1 MLEQTSKR
9 VVGARTSEEGLS
21 TPSSLLR
28 VLSYLRPYWRLCII
42 AVLMLVVSV
51 AMELVIPQLIQRI
64 IDEGITPKDLTVIL
78 TMSALMM
85 VAALIDALFTIGNTI
100 LSVRVAQN
108 FAADLRAAV
117 FHSVQGFS
125 FGNLDRFQTGQLI
138 VRHTSDVNTIQVMVL
153 MGLRMFTRAP
163 LMIVGSIAL
172 MIATNWDLAMI
183 MFVLLPLTLII
194 SGAFVLKA
202 QPMFM
207 KVQKKLDKLNM
218 VLQENLAGVR
228 VVKAFNRT
236 KHEDERFE
244 RANVDLSQQS
254 IRVNTMLS
262 ILFPSM
268 VFIINLGVIGVVW
281 FGGQQVV
288 IGKFTIGEI
297 MAFINYFQIT
307 VFPLLFLSI
316 MAGQLSAADASA
328 ERIYEVLDSDP
339 EIQDKPGAKVLTNVK
354 GRVAFEDVCFSYAK
368 DCSEPVLD
376 RINLVAE
383 PGQIVAIL
391 GATGSGKSTLVNMI
405 PRFYDATRGKVTIDG
420 ADVRE
425 VTLDSLRANIGV
437 AMQEIVLFSGT
448 VRDNIRYGR
457 PDASEEEIEAAA
469 KAAQAH
475 DFIMSF
481 PNGYDSDVGQRGVN
495 LSGGQKQRI
504 GIARAILV
512 KPKILILDDSTSSVD
527 VQTEAKIQEELEKV
541 MNDTTSFIIAQRIST
556 VLNADKIIVIDK
568 GKIVAEGTHAE
579 LIESSPVYR
588 EIYDSQ
594 LGDGGA
600 QP

>member
-236 KHEDERFE
+236 KHEDERFK

-376 RINLVAE
+376 RIKLVAE
-383 PGQIVAIL
+383 PGQIVAVL

-469 KAAQAH
+469 KAAQVH